1 MAINAINTALSGLF
15 ASSRS
20 LEVSAQNIANVQS
33 TTSSVTG
40 PGVNTP
46 YVPQQV
52 AQQSN
57 VTGGV
62 STSLYDVSP
71 ASVPV
76 FDPQNPLA
84 ASNGTVDYP
93 NVNLEQEVANQTLAA
108 NTYRANAAVIRR
120 ENETFQSLLD
130 ITS

>member
-1 MAINAINTALSGLF
+1 MAIDAINTALSGLF

-20 LEVSAQNIANVQS
+20 LEVSANNVANVQS

-40 PGVNTP
+40 PKINNP
-46 YVPQQV
+46 YQPQQV

-57 VTGGV
+57 AGGGV

-76 FDPQNPLA
+76 FDPENPLA
-84 ASNGTVDYP
+84 AANGTVQYP
-93 NVNLEQEVANQTLAA
+93 NVSLEQERTNQLQAV
-108 NTYRANAAVIRR
+108 NTYKANAAVIRR